1 MPQGDRSLT
10 DQDKSNDGITKEQLW
25 DRICA
30 IRTNWGDPAKL
41 RELLDDWDRDFG
53 SEFDDKA
60 LEALAENVREDA
72 AAWAKRE
79 GISTPEDIVRS
90 MWEGWT
96 EGEFTIERTDVGI
109 QINCTKCPIADSY
122 LAIDRAEAGLL
133 FQCSEDP
140 HIVEGTNPNMK
151 FRRTKTL
158 MAGDDCCDHF
168 YSME

>member
-1 MPQGDRSLT
+1 LA
-10 DQDKSNDGITKEQLW
+10 EQSKRIDDVTRERLW
-25 DRICA
+25 ERISA
-30 IRTNWGDPAKL
+30 IRASWGEPSKL
-41 RELLDDWDRDFG
+41 RELLDEWDRDFS
-53 SEFDDKA
+53 SELNDLA
-60 LEALAENVREDA
+60 LEALAENVRNNA

-79 GISTPEDIVRS
+79 DISTPEDVVRS

-96 EGEFTIERTDVGI
+96 EGEFTIERTDAGI
-109 QINCTKCPIADSY
+109 QIRCTKCPIADSY
-122 LAIDRAEAGLL
+122 LALDRAEAGLL

-140 HIVEGTNPNMK
+140 HIVEGTNPKMK